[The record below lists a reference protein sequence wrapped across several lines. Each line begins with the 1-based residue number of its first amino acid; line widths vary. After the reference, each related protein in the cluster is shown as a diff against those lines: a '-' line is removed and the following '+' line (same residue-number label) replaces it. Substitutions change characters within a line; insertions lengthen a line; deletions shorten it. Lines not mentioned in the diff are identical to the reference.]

1 MNKFR
6 EYTIRDLK
14 EFGIGHLTGES
25 CAISLRILYD
35 LTAQGTAH
43 IENALSIKIA
53 DDSSRNWNSKVGN
66 IKAVKS
72 IKMSYAQAHDV
83 LICILATQ
91 WDVVV
96 EFTPNNDADIPSY
109 LTTGTIL
116 MAGNTEGYNAYM
128 ELPSSFIEDN
138 YWARYYVKPTQD
150 AQPSIGLDNTH
161 AFSNRT

>member
-1 MNKFR
+1 MNRFK

-14 EFGIGHLTGES
+14 EFGIEHLTGES

-35 LTAQGTAH
+35 LTAQGVAH

-53 DDSSRNWNSKVGN
+53 DDSPRNWNSKVGN

-72 IKMSYAQAHDV
+72 IKMSHNQAHDV

-91 WDVVV
+91 WDVVI
-96 EFTPNNDADIPSY
+96 EYRPNDDSTCNP
-109 LTTGTIL
+109 IL
-116 MAGNTEGYNAYM
+116 MAGNIEGYNAYM
-128 ELPSSFIEDN
+128 EIATSAFIHDN
-138 YWARYYVKPTQD
+138 YFLRYYNKPTQEE
-150 AQPSIGLDNTH
+150 QPHYGLDNTH